1 MPDKKLNKKTFIAN
15 IKNHTCY
22 YFYEIIKIE
31 GFDKLLVDEKSYK
44 HILVYNISLKILIGA
59 KPMRIRLDKR
69 NEFIRVYDG
78 NRYLVLKN
86 SMPFTIEIDALLVK
100 KSGFTYPI
108 SYNYVKFKV
117 IYTILFASWENIYFS

>member
-1 MPDKKLNKKTFIAN
+1 MSDKKLNKKTFIAN

-69 NEFIRVYDG
+69 Y
-78 NRYLVLKN
+78 RYLVLKN
-86 SMPFTIEIDALLVK
+86 SIPFTIEIDALLVK

-117 IYTILFASWENIYFS
+117 IYTILFAS